1 MIRPSIFLFLVILCS
16 CQLTEKKK
24 PRTNETSSNV
34 EALKLPELETKK
46 KDKSSLKFT
55 VIGTKTFQLGDYH
68 LPVVELGFN
77 EAPWDYIL
85 FSACQQDTSK
95 LCIDGKGVGKEILV
109 PLLDKGTYK
118 VELKACLEL
127 DTTVCGPTVRTF
139 ARMERSLPSEIA
151 TYIMEN
157 FAIAQ
162 DTEKL
167 VADLKIKTK
176 KYLDSPN
183 PAKNPEEEKL
193 DEMLAY
199 FLQVNDV
206 AIARLYL
213 SDAYLG
219 TKAKYIEEKQKK
231 QTTSSTETESER
243 PPFPEVKVKNES
255 DSEDN
260 NVIQDYWNRER
271 KYGMVLIVLGISL
284 PYVYGTA
291 AYMLAP
297 FAFGAAGG
305 MVAAPIS
312 GFKGAKRVSGKIYSY
327 TKSKVVRGF
336 VSIIAT
342 FIGISTGIS
351 VVASGFDKL
360 MLTDLNKRQKLLH
373 EFDLATIQLE
383 KLRDRNELIL
393 RKLKLK

>member
-1 MIRPSIFLFLVILCS
+1 M
-16 CQLTEKKK
+16 
-24 PRTNETSSNV
+24 
-34 EALKLPELETKK
+34 EALKLPELETKKK

-55 VIGTKTFQLGDYH
+55 VIGTKTFQLGDYR

-109 PLLDKGTYK
+109 PLVDKGTYK
-118 VELKACLEL
+118 VEFKACFEL
-127 DTTVCGPTVRTF
+127 DTTVCGTTVRTY

-151 TYIMEN
+151 TYIREN
-157 FAIAQ
+157 FAIAK

-193 DEMLAY
+193 DEMWAY

-219 TKAKYIEEKQKK
+219 TKAKYIEEKEKNQIASDLDS
-231 QTTSSTETESER
+231 QTER
-243 PPFPEVKVKNES
+243 PPIPEAKVKNEA
-255 DSEDN
+255 DSEDS
-260 NVIQDYWNRER
+260 NVFQDYWSRER
-271 KYGMVLIVLGISL
+271 KYGMVLVVLGISL
-284 PYVYGTA
+284 PLVYGTT

-297 FAFGAAGG
+297 FAFGAVGG
-305 MVAAPIS
+305 MVAAPIA
-312 GFKGAKRVSGKIYSY
+312 GFKGAKRISGKIYSY
-327 TKSKVVRGF
+327 SKNKVVRGF
-336 VSIIAT
+336 VSVIAT
-342 FIGISTGIS
+342 FIGVATGIS
-351 VVASGFDKL
+351 VVAGGFDKL